1 VSSKT
6 NSNVNNRDDM
16 KKYFKMKKMGLPE
29 GAVRQ
34 KMQTDGM
41 SAADIAAFFGESPP
55 AAAAPPKTNSDLK
68 NREDMKKYFKM
79 KKMGL
84 PDGAIRQKMKQD
96 GISASDA
103 AAFFGEAP
111 PANSSKNGVH
121 IPRIDL
127 SALRAKQTA
136 RRAEME
142 TAGGAMSKYFKMQ
155 SMGIPMGAIRMKMK
169 ADGIDAADIAAFCG
183 DMPAGGPPGR
193 PATLAEQKSQ
203 QARLKL
209 KKLHWKKLDSTRA
222 QKSVWGQSMSQQT
235 TRSDSARDKDM
246 DELAKHFGQ
255 KIGKGKK
262 DGKRGGRG
270 SSLGAGAAGE
280 SKAPK
285 RLLDGKRARNIE
297 IGLAQFR
304 AFKQYED
311 IGECIE
317 SLDESRISADRLET
331 LLGISPTPQE
341 MQMFEGHL
349 KRGTDLS
356 ALGAAEKFHVA
367 ATKVARFREKVR
379 AFLFKSHFS
388 DLVEQLEDQGKTLC
402 KAIDQ
407 ITMSKKLTR
416 VLETVLS
423 VGNLMN
429 QGTHAGDAVGITLDS
444 LLKLTS
450 TKSHDNKMTVLDY
463 VVQTMLKSKEK
474 RAHTS
479 FPEELSQLRNAT
491 KCAPKVLTSGLVAL
505 QKGIAH
511 MKREGERD
519 SSGGTGSA
527 AEGKDASGSVSKFAQ
542 GCERFLARIG
552 EPKVNELS
560 GLLKSAETA
569 CAKLRE
575 HFGEDPKCDVV
586 NLFTVLE
593 KFSASFAKSVK
604 KHVEKEA
611 RRERTERAKEAK
623 EKKERSRQSR
633 RHSRSPERAG
643 GRRASRSPV
652 GRRHRRSRS
661 LEGKNNGNREA
672 NEGKTGGANLLAAI
686 MAKGGLRGLKTD
698 ISLKSSASPGTRR
711 RHDVLQELM
720 ATLIQMKHPQ
730 DEVKSIAERL
740 ASGR

>member
-1 VSSKT
+1 MTRLQDTARSTGSSGASGSPRSSGPSSSNNGGRSPVTLAAAAAAAARRTMSPSSGPGSKSAWGENHINATSGRSEGKTSPEATGQSKSPTSASIPGPTRAPTSASRLASAGTAKILEKYTRMRKMGIPDGAIRHKMKQDGVEAANIATFFSSSAAPMERTELPVAGRAPAAALIGEDAIKSREDLKTYFKMKKLGLPDGAIRQKMQKDGMSGADIAAFFGERPPAAAAVSSKT

-155 SMGIPMGAIRMKMK
+155 SMGIPMGAIRMRMK
-169 ADGIDAADIAAFCG
+169 ADSIDAADIAAFCG

-491 KCAPKVLTSGLVAL
+491 KCAPKVLPPLV
-505 QKGIAH
+505 
-511 MKREGERD
+511 
-519 SSGGTGSA
+519 SNTP
-527 AEGKDASGSVSKFAQ
+527 
-542 GCERFLARIG
+542 RI
-552 EPKVNELS
+552 
-560 GLLKSAETA
+560 
-569 CAKLRE
+569 C
-575 HFGEDPKCDVV
+575 
-586 NLFTVLE
+586 
-593 KFSASFAKSVK
+593 
-604 KHVEKEA
+604 
-611 RRERTERAKEAK
+611 
-623 EKKERSRQSR
+623 
-633 RHSRSPERAG
+633 RH
-643 GRRASRSPV
+643 
-652 GRRHRRSRS
+652 
-661 LEGKNNGNREA
+661 
-672 NEGKTGGANLLAAI
+672 
-686 MAKGGLRGLKTD
+686 
-698 ISLKSSASPGTRR
+698 
-711 RHDVLQELM
+711 
-720 ATLIQMKHPQ
+720 
-730 DEVKSIAERL
+730 
-740 ASGR
+740 

>member
-1 VSSKT
+1 
-6 NSNVNNRDDM
+6 
-16 KKYFKMKKMGLPE
+16 
-29 GAVRQ
+29 
-34 KMQTDGM
+34 
-41 SAADIAAFFGESPP
+41 
-55 AAAAPPKTNSDLK
+55 
-68 NREDMKKYFKM
+68 
-79 KKMGL
+79 
-84 PDGAIRQKMKQD
+84 
-96 GISASDA
+96 
-103 AAFFGEAP
+103 
-111 PANSSKNGVH
+111 
-121 IPRIDL
+121 
-127 SALRAKQTA
+127 
-136 RRAEME
+136 
-142 TAGGAMSKYFKMQ
+142 
-155 SMGIPMGAIRMKMK
+155 MKMK
-169 ADGIDAADIAAFCG
+169 TDGIDSADIAAFCG

-193 PATLAEQKSQ
+193 PATIAEQKSQ

-222 QKSVWGQSMSQQT
+222 QKSVWGRSMSQKT
-235 TRSDSARDKDM
+235 ARSDSARDKDM

-255 KIGKGKK
+255 KSSKGKK
-262 DGKRGGRG
+262 DGRQGRRG
-270 SSLGAGAAGE
+270 SSLGSGAAE

-304 AFKQYED
+304 AFKKYED
-311 IGECIE
+311 IGECVA

-331 LLGISPTPQE
+331 LLDISPTQLE
-341 MQMFEGHL
+341 TQMFEGHV
-349 KRGTDLS
+349 KGGTDVS
-356 ALGAAEKFHVA
+356 ALGAAEKFHL
-367 ATKVARFREKVR
+367 ATSKVARFREKVR
-379 AFLFKSHFS
+379 AFLFKAHFS
-388 DLVEQLEDQGKTLC
+388 DSAEQLEGQARTLC
-402 KAIDQ
+402 EAIDQ

-474 RAHTS
+474 RVHTS

-491 KCAPKVLTSGLVAL
+491 KCAPKVIKSGLVTL

-519 SSGGTGSA
+519 SAASALDSADAKGSPSGN
-527 AEGKDASGSVSKFAQ
+527 SKFTR
-542 GCERFLARIG
+542 GCQRFLARSG

-560 GLLKSAETA
+560 NLLENAEAA
-569 CAKLRE
+569 CAKLKE
-575 HFGEDPKCDVV
+575 HFGEDPKSDVV
-586 NLFTVLE
+586 SLFNTLE
-593 KFSASFAKSVK
+593 KFSAAFAKSVK
-604 KHVEKEA
+604 KHLEMEDRRA
-611 RRERTERAKEAK
+611 RMLKAKEN
-623 EKKERSRQSR
+623 KERSRQSR
-633 RHSRSPERAG
+633 RHSRSPERGG

-661 LEGKNNGNREA
+661 VEGKTNGDRVA

-698 ISLKSSASPGTRR
+698 ISLKATASPGTRQ
-711 RHDVLQELM
+711 RHEALQELM
-720 ATLIQMKHPQ
+720 ASLIQMKHPR

-740 ASGR
+740 ASGRSADSIADMADSEDAINRALDQAGIARVMSASDRRVAEMRGLVRK